1 MKRFI
6 FLLPVACLT
15 FSACNKKEEPSP
27 KPATSA
33 GNPITAPVD
42 YLGTV
47 AKGQQKAIKTLDGV
61 SLDSAIRTFFEQE
74 SRYPKDLNELVT
86 SGVLPKLPAPPAGM
100 KFDYDPATGRAKVVK
115 Q

>member
-1 MKRFI
+1 MKRIF

-15 FSACNKKEEPSP
+15 FTACKQEEPSP

-42 YLGTV
+42 YLGAV
-47 AKGQQKAIKTLDGV
+47 AQGQKKALTTLGTV
-61 SLDSAIRTFFEQE
+61 SLDSAVRTFFDQE
-74 SRYPKDLNELVT
+74 SRFPKDLNELVT
-86 SGVLPKLPAPPAGM
+86 SGVLPKLPAAPNGM
-100 KFDYDPATGRAKVVK
+100 KFHYDAATGLVKTVK